1 MQKRKRL
8 FFIAMEEEALPII
21 KHFKLEKVDKSYYK
35 DEDNILF
42 ITGIGV
48 ANILQKLYKLKD
60 VNLDDYRRFNIG
72 YVGSKDFEIGDIV
85 EIPVFKRL
93 NPPKLVQG
101 LDVTLKN
108 QTYYSDFKIA
118 TLYTADDFVQDM
130 ELPKKSVVDME
141 GFYLRCIFP
150 NIMTLKIVS
159 DNLDMK
165 AFDKNARENKL
176 QASWDA
182 LLSKI

>member
-60 VNLDDYRRFNIG
+60 VNLY
-72 YVGSKDFEIGDIV
+72 
-85 EIPVFKRL
+85 L
-93 NPPKLVQG
+93 NV
-101 LDVTLKN
+101 N
-108 QTYYSDFKIA
+108 
-118 TLYTADDFVQDM
+118 
-130 ELPKKSVVDME
+130 
-141 GFYLRCIFP
+141 
-150 NIMTLKIVS
+150 LKISSRNEMANPVTDHIKMLLFHS
-159 DNLDMK
+159 DYNIYKVGTQTMM
-165 AFDKNARENKL
+165 
-176 QASWDA
+176 Q
-182 LLSKI
+182 I